1 LGGRVIENLVA
12 LAIVLR
18 VVAALMVLAAVSFY
32 ALAALCVVYGPMRL
46 SAAIYERWHR
56 Q

>member
-1 LGGRVIENLVA
+1 MDNLVA
-12 LAIVLR
+12 LAIVLC
-18 VVAALMVLAAVSFY
+18 VVAALIVLEAVWFH
-32 ALAALCVVYGPMRL
+32 ALAALCVVYGLMRL